1 MQFEDGRWRIREEQL
16 HNSYSTTEDAPENL
30 VISSEIKYKPCS
42 VSPNICRVY
51 RVDNLYGIRQFIQIP
66 WWFTNAR
73 IHSVHPL
80 DQGTLLYIM
89 GRDVVKGEDMVIIWS
104 TIRDRYGLPSIVTK
118 EQLIRYMCDANWFI
132 QYASAMYY
140 TNFPGQGLQLYT
152 VVPSDY
158 IRDVRYDSAHLL
170 YEFDLLRNSCKCSHE
185 MVSSHLSPI
194 VHRQLYIFIGF
205 FEDRLTVR
213 SMKQTIRENGIS
225 MIWRLFLLQELHMPV
240 VVPSLKRTCLLAIAL
255 CLNNKDS
262 VQQLPLPSSI
272 KPEIME
278 LCQNIL

>member
-170 YEFDLLRNSCKCSHE
+170 YEVNEADYTGEWYLYDMETVPPPRAPHACSCTEFEAHVLASDSFMFEQQGQCSAAATPLLNKARNYGTLPKYS
-185 MVSSHLSPI
+185 I
-194 VHRQLYIFIGF
+194 VI
-205 FEDRLTVR
+205 
-213 SMKQTIRENGIS
+213 
-225 MIWRLFLLQELHMPV
+225 
-240 VVPSLKRTCLLAIAL
+240 
-255 CLNNKDS
+255 
-262 VQQLPLPSSI
+262 
-272 KPEIME
+272 
-278 LCQNIL
+278 